1 MSDPIR
7 VLFICTGNSARSQMA
22 EALLR
27 FMGGSD
33 FEVFSGGTEPKGVNP
48 YTVCVLDEI
57 CIDWSA
63 AVSKPLAG
71 FVGQRL
77 DYVVTVCDR
86 ARQAC
91 PYFPGRHEML
101 HWDLEDPAEVEGTD
115 EDKLDAFRHTRT
127 EIADRLRPFVEQ
139 ARAARAAREAVALEA
154 LAAGGEGSPAN

>member
-27 FMGGSD
+27 FMAASD

-71 FVGQRL
+71 FIGQRF

-127 EIADRLRPFVEQ
+127 EITDRLRQFVEQ
-139 ARAARAAREAVALEA
+139 ARVARAAREAIALEA
-154 LAAGGEGSPAN
+154 LAAGSEGPAAN

>member
-22 EALLR
+22 EALLG

-63 AVSKPLAG
+63 ARSKPLAG
-71 FVGQRL
+71 FVGRQF

-86 ARQAC
+86 ARQSC
-91 PYFPGRHEML
+91 PFFPGRHQML

-115 EDKLDAFRHTRT
+115 EDKLDAFRRTRT
-127 EIADRLRPFVEQ
+127 EIADRLRVFVEQ
-139 ARAARAAREAVALEA
+139 ARVARIAREA
-154 LAAGGEGSPAN
+154 LAIEGGGAAAN

>member
-22 EALLR
+22 EALLG

-33 FEVFSGGTEPKGVNP
+33 FKVFSGGTEPKGVNP

-63 AVSKPLAG
+63 ARSKPLAG
-71 FVGQRL
+71 FIGQPF

-86 ARQAC
+86 ARQSC
-91 PYFPGRHEML
+91 PFFPGRHQML

-115 EDKLDAFRHTRT
+115 EDKLDAFRRTRT
-127 EIADRLRPFVEQ
+127 EIADRLRVFVEQ
-139 ARAARAAREAVALEA
+139 ARVARIAREALEIEGGG
-154 LAAGGEGSPAN
+154 AAAN